1 MVCVL
6 ASPIAILGQKHW
18 VVAEA
23 VVVAVTSVSGVGSHS
38 LGW

>member
-1 MVCVL
+1 MVCVWASSL
-6 ASPIAILGQKHW
+6 AVLGQKHW
-18 VVAEA
+18 AVAEA